1 VTERPQFVRTGTSGG
16 GAPLV
21 QMLDFLFGRKD
32 FVVSEISHQSLE
44 LLKEACPPHW
54 QAFFEGLQ
62 GVSLQEYVLAS
73 EDQELRGIFSQV
85 ITLSYWSEFCCMD
98 KMKMT
103 SRNFINI
110 KKLCQLKISWL
121 FSGNQSFRANF

>member
-1 VTERPQFVRTGTSGG
+1 
-16 GAPLV
+16 
-21 QMLDFLFGRKD
+21 MLDFLFGRKD

-54 QAFFEGLQ
+54 QAFFEALQ
-62 GVSLQEYVLAS
+62 GVSLREYILAS

-85 ITLSYWSEFCCMD
+85 MTLSHSSVSSKKCMD

-103 SRNFINI
+103 SRDFVDIN
-110 KKLCQLKISWL
+110 KLCQL
-121 FSGNQSFRANF
+121 